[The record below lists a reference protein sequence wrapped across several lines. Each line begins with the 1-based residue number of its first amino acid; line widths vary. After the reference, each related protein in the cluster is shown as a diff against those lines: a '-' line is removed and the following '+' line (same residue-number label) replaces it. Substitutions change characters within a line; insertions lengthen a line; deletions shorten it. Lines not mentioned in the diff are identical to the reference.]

1 MRSRTPKVLHS
12 LCGRPMID
20 LVLESCRAVGPQS
33 LTVVVSPAQQEVVDH
48 LRGRCS
54 VVFQERPLGTG
65 DALAR
70 VPAEQLARGEV
81 LVVNGD
87 QPLIRPETIR
97 RLLAAHRDS
106 GAAATLAT
114 VEDPS
119 RADGRVLRRPDGS
132 LDRIVEDRDAGP
144 KERATTEVNVGLY
157 CFRGADLVEALGRL
171 HPDNAAGEL
180 YLTDLFQH
188 LRPTRLLRLEDP
200 EEAIGVNDRLQ
211 LARAEAALR
220 RRLLERLMRSGV
232 TVRDPASTF
241 VDMDVEVG
249 ADTVLEPFT
258 VLRGRTV
265 IGEGCR
271 IGPFVWIEDAVVGDG
286 SDCGPFSRLRAGT
299 RIAPEVHIGSFAELV
314 RSSVGRGSA
323 VPHVSYLGDANLGE
337 RVNVGA
343 GTITANYDGRSKHP
357 TVIEDDCFVGVD
369 TMFVAPRRMGRGA
382 KTGAGAVVTKDIPPG
397 TVAVGAPARAIKR
410 REQAE

>member
-188 LRPTRLLRLEDP
+188 LQPTRLLRLEDP